1 MRLRHT
7 AGTGIAECIKTD
19 AKTNYCVRNFGII
32 YLSGDFCRINQKR
45 KNKDNMATK
54 KTEKKA
60 PAKKAVKKT
69 VTKKTACCEAEN
81 TCCKT
86 KKAAKAKAPS
96 TCKKTT
102 GKETAK

>member
-1 MRLRHT
+1 MY
-7 AGTGIAECIKTD
+7 KKVD
-19 AKTNYCVRNFGII
+19 AKTDYRVRNFGII
-32 YLSGDFCRINQKR
+32 YLSGDFCQINQKR

-86 KKAAKAKAPS
+86 KKTKKATKAKAPS
-96 TCKKTT
+96 TCKKTAC
-102 GKETAK
+102 KKTAK

>member
-1 MRLRHT
+1 MHKK
-7 AGTGIAECIKTD
+7 ID
-19 AKTNYCVRNFGII
+19 AKTNYYIKIRYNLFIWRK
-32 YLSGDFCRINQKR
+32 LLDKLKR

-86 KKAAKAKAPS
+86 KKAVKAKAPS
-96 TCKKTT
+96 KCKKT
-102 GKETAK
+102 AK

>member
-1 MRLRHT
+1 MLD
-7 AGTGIAECIKTD
+7 K
-19 AKTNYCVRNFGII
+19 
-32 YLSGDFCRINQKR
+32 LKR

-86 KKAAKAKAPS
+86 KKAVKAKAPS
-96 TCKKTT
+96 KCKKT
-102 GKETAK
+102 AK